1 MIKKNK
7 LFYNLFP
14 AGLTSSH
21 GMRLNPITLSFKAD
35 HKPLEKEFLYEYYTQ
50 SLFQFRFALVLAL
63 IFYDLFAFLDSAVVP
78 DADNILWIVRFYV
91 VTPVLLLAMGLS
103 FTKSFHKYMQAVI
116 MVAWGITGFGIILM
130 THIVSAKGVYSYYAG
145 LILIFIFGYTF
156 IRSRFINASII
167 GWLLV
172 IIYEIDALWI
182 SPIPRDTFVINNFFF
197 IGANIIGMFTN
208 YSQELSSRRDFYL
221 KKLLVE
227 EQEKVTAANE
237 ALEKRVKERTIQLTT
252 TNIELNKEI
261 EQRKLHE
268 QERNKLEVQLL
279 QLQKMETIGTL
290 AGGIAHDFNNI
301 LTPILGYTEMAMEE
315 LDEDS
320 NLMYDIEQIYN
331 AAIRAKDL
339 VQQILT
345 FSRQVEVDKKPLQ
358 MHQVITEV
366 LNLVKAS
373 FPSNIQI
380 IQNLDP
386 SCGTIMADATQ
397 IHQVIMNLSTNAYHA
412 MLDVGGTLKISLKA
426 IEANQAMIRRI
437 PKLELKTY
445 ICTTIQDTG
454 HGMDKQTL
462 TRIFEPFFTKK
473 EVGVGSGLG
482 LSVVHG
488 IVSSYEG
495 AITAESEVGK
505 GTTFNIYLPQ
515 YSSKDSNNN
524 LSRKKVQKG
533 KEHIL
538 FVDDEE
544 EITFMGKRM
553 LESLGYSVS
562 VHTKSLTAL
571 EEFTSN
577 PSIYDLLVTDQ
588 TMPYLLGTELIRKV
602 RELKPRIK
610 AIIITGYGDSISE
623 ETKIKEKIDAV
634 VIKPLILSNFSNL
647 IRKVLDEKNN

>member
-1 MIKKNK
+1 MKKKNK

-14 AGLTSSH
+14 TDLTSSH
-21 GMRLNPITLSFKAD
+21 GMRLNPITLSFKAPQ
-35 HKPLEKEFLYEYYTQ
+35 KTLEKEFLYNYYTR
-50 SLFQFRFALVLAL
+50 SLFQFRFALILAL

-78 DADNILWIVRFYV
+78 EADNVLWIVRFYI

-103 FTKSFHKYMQAVI
+103 FAKSFHKYMQAII
-116 MVAWGITGFGIILM
+116 MVAWGITGFGIIIM
-130 THIVSAKGVYSYYAG
+130 THIVSGKGVYSYYAG

-156 IRSRFINASII
+156 IRARFINASII

-182 SPIPRDTFVINNFFF
+182 SPIPRDTFMINNFFF

-208 YSQELSSRRDFYL
+208 YSQELSFRRDFYL
-221 KKLLVE
+221 KKLLIA
-227 EQEKVTAANE
+227 EQEKVTAANA
-237 ALEKRVKERTIQLTT
+237 ALEKRVKERTVQLTSA
-252 TNIELNKEI
+252 NIELNKEI

-268 QERNKLEVQLL
+268 EERNKLEVQLL

-315 LDEDS
+315 LEEDS

-366 LNLVKAS
+366 MNLVKAS

-412 MLDVGGTLKISLKA
+412 MMDSGGTLKISLKA
-426 IEANQAMIRRI
+426 IEANQAMVRKI

-445 ICTTIQDTG
+445 ICTTIEDSG

-462 TRIFEPFFTKK
+462 IRIFEPFFTKK

-488 IVSSYEG
+488 IINSYEG
-495 AITAESEVGK
+495 AITV
-505 GTTFNIYLPQ
+505 
-515 YSSKDSNNN
+515 
-524 LSRKKVQKG
+524 
-533 KEHIL
+533 
-538 FVDDEE
+538 
-544 EITFMGKRM
+544 
-553 LESLGYSVS
+553 
-562 VHTKSLTAL
+562 
-571 EEFTSN
+571 
-577 PSIYDLLVTDQ
+577 
-588 TMPYLLGTELIRKV
+588 
-602 RELKPRIK
+602 
-610 AIIITGYGDSISE
+610 
-623 ETKIKEKIDAV
+623 
-634 VIKPLILSNFSNL
+634 
-647 IRKVLDEKNN
+647 